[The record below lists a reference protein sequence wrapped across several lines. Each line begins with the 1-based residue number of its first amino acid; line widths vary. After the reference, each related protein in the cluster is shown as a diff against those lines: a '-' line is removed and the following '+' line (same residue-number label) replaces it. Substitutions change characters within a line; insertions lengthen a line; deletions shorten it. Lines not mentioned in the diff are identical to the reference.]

1 MWEAAIIGIPT
12 GCGCRRDVSCLL
24 GNFRET
30 IGADAG
36 SGPVTGTVT
45 DTVNNNEE
53 NEPRI
58 IDFGMIERFSLMS
71 EVAAIDTMRVANRL
85 LGRDVYKWRLL
96 SLNGEPVTA
105 SNGIRIE
112 SNGTYELAEAADLF
126 FVCAGLVPLP
136 EPLGS
141 YHAALQRVA
150 RAGTSLGGLSTGTF
164 LLASAGLLDGYR
176 CTVHWENRPAFM
188 EMFPGIDCTAK
199 VYEIDRDRYTTS
211 GGAASVDLML
221 RIITHDHGS
230 DLAAAIANQLQHDRI
245 RPADEEQRLG
255 NQSYLHPL
263 PGKLRRSIDIMTSH
277 LEAPLATATIAYRT
291 GLSARQLER
300 LFQRY
305 LHVTPARYYMRLR
318 LERARDLL
326 LHTNVPVLDVAVA
339 TGFTSSSYFSQCYRQ
354 AFVQTPSATRRI
366 AVMAGERSEKGGS
379 VTGR

>member
-1 MWEAAIIGIPT
+1 MS
-12 GCGCRRDVSCLL
+12 RRQE
-24 GNFRET
+24 N
-30 IGADAG
+30 
-36 SGPVTGTVT
+36 GPHV
-45 DTVNNNEE
+45 
-53 NEPRI
+53 I
-58 IDFGMIERFSLMS
+58 AFGMVDRFSLMS
-71 EVAAIDTMRVANRL
+71 EVAAIDTMRIANRL
-85 LGRDVYKWRLL
+85 LGREAYRWRLL
-96 SLNGEPVTA
+96 SLNGEPVSA

-112 SNGTYELAEAADLF
+112 AEGGFELAESADLF
-126 FVCAGLVPLP
+126 FLCSGLIPLP
-136 EPLGS
+136 EPPGA
-141 YHAALQRVA
+141 YHAALQRIS
-150 RAGTSLGGLSTGTF
+150 RAGVAVGGLSTGTF

-211 GGAASVDLML
+211 GGAASVDLIL
-221 RIITHDHGS
+221 QIVTRDHGF

-263 PGKLRRSIDIMTSH
+263 PGKLRRAIEIMTSH

-305 LHVTPARYYMRLR
+305 LQVTPARYYMRLR

-366 AVMAGERSEKGGS
+366 AVMAGERSEARGGAS
-379 VTGR
+379 AR

>member
-1 MWEAAIIGIPT
+1 MSQAPE
-12 GCGCRRDVSCLL
+12 
-24 GNFRET
+24 N
-30 IGADAG
+30 
-36 SGPVTGTVT
+36 GPYVVA
-45 DTVNNNEE
+45 
-53 NEPRI
+53 
-58 IDFGMIERFSLMS
+58 FGLVERFSLMS
-71 EVAAIDTMRVANRL
+71 EVAAIDTMRIANRL
-85 LGRDVYKWRLL
+85 LGRDVYRWQLL
-96 SLNGEPVTA
+96 SLSGGPVTA

-112 SNGTYELAEAADLF
+112 CEGGFDVAERADLF
-126 FVCAGLVPLP
+126 FICAGLVPLP
-136 EPLGS
+136 QPLS
-141 YHAALQRVA
+141 AYHAALQRVA
-150 RAGTSLGGLSTGTF
+150 RANVALGGLSTGTF

-211 GGAASVDLML
+211 GGAASVDLIL
-221 RIITHDHGS
+221 QIVTQQHGA

-255 NQSYLHPL
+255 NQTFLHPL
-263 PGKLRRSIDIMTSH
+263 PGKLRMAIEIMTSH

-305 LHVTPARYYMRLR
+305 LQVTPARYYMRLR

-326 LHTNVPVLDVAVA
+326 LHTNVPILDVAVA

-366 AVMAGERSEKGGS
+366 AVMAGERTDPRGASGGK
-379 VTGR
+379 

>member
-1 MWEAAIIGIPT
+1 MT
-12 GCGCRRDVSCLL
+12 H
-24 GNFRET
+24 GNPIATRTF
-30 IGADAG
+30 A
-36 SGPVTGTVT
+36 
-45 DTVNNNEE
+45 
-53 NEPRI
+53 
-58 IDFGMIERFSLMS
+58 FGMVERFSLMS
-71 EVAAIDTMRVANRL
+71 EVAAIDTLRVANRL
-85 LGRDVYKWRLL
+85 LGQIAYRWLLL
-96 SLNGEPVTA
+96 SLAGKPVTA
-105 SNGIRIE
+105 SNGITIE
-112 SNGTYELAEAADLF
+112 ANGGYERGTDADIF
-126 FVCAGLVPLP
+126 FVCAGLEPLP
-136 EPLGS
+136 SPLS
-141 YHAALQRVA
+141 AYHAGLQRIARHGVA
-150 RAGTSLGGLSTGTF
+150 MGGLSTGTF

-199 VYEIDRDRYTTS
+199 VYEIDGDRYTTS

-221 RIITHDHGS
+221 QVIARDHGF
-230 DLAAAIANQLQHDRI
+230 DLVSAIANQLQHDRI

-263 PGKLRRSIDIMTSH
+263 PAKLRAAIEAMAAH

-305 LHVTPARYYMRLR
+305 LKVTPARYYMRLR

-354 AFVQTPSATRRI
+354 AFGQTPSATRRAAI
-366 AVMAGERSEKGGS
+366 VVGERPPARAE
-379 VTGR
+379 RRRAP

>member
-1 MWEAAIIGIPT
+1 
-12 GCGCRRDVSCLL
+12 
-24 GNFRET
+24 
-30 IGADAG
+30 
-36 SGPVTGTVT
+36 VTEPQ
-45 DTVNNNEE
+45 DDR
-53 NEPRI
+53 PRI
-58 IDFGMIERFSLMS
+58 FAFGMIDRMSLMS
-71 EVAAIDTMRVANRL
+71 EVAAIDTLRIANRL
-85 LGRDVYKWRLL
+85 LGREVYGWQML
-96 SLNGEPVTA
+96 SLDGNPVTA
-105 SNGIRIE
+105 SNGIVIGAA
-112 SNGTYELAEAADLF
+112 GTFELAEKADYF

-136 EPLGS
+136 EPLS
-141 YHAALQRVA
+141 AYHATLQRIA
-150 RAGTSLGGLSTGTF
+150 RAGVALGGLSTGTF

-188 EMFPGIDCTAK
+188 ERFPGIDCTAK

-221 RIITHDHGS
+221 QIISRDHGP

-255 NQSYLHPL
+255 NQGFLHPL
-263 PGKLRRSIDIMTSH
+263 PGKLRRAIDIMSSH

-366 AVMAGERSEKGGS
+366 AVMAGERDPKGGP
-379 VTGR
+379 TGAKP